1 MSWVAVWRWAGGLGW
16 AGLGWAGLGWAGS
29 RTRTKYRQEAGG
41 GNVTQPAG
49 QPQPADT
56 NNSATNSRNLND
68 DFAIALVLVLYKSHN
83 CNVPCD

>member
-1 MSWVAVWRWAGGLGW
+1 MSWVAVWRWAG
-16 AGLGWAGLGWAGS
+16 GLGWAGLGWAGS

-56 NNSATNSRNLND
+56 NNSAPNSRNLND